1 MADGQ
6 IIYQVRVDSS
16 QVASD
21 LGQATEQ
28 INSGALLI
36 GETMSALSFSLSDAI
51 SSVLSPKTLGVSS
64 FLGNVTGIAG
74 RLNTAA
80 SLAAESMA
88 ILSENILNAVKIDL
102 PKADSL
108 FDMLT
113 PIKSSFS
120 SEAEKGKGKKSG
132 GILSSVPSY
141 RSGTPYINK
150 DEYAFLHKGEAVLT
164 AAQNEAFSRLGGIDA
179 ISSLQQKAPE
189 PLVVQSKAP
198 DVRLPE
204 QNINVTVELDGRRVA
219 RAVANAT
226 NDMNR
231 QLNTRIVK

>member
-16 QVASD
+16 HVASD

-28 INSGALLI
+28 INSGALVI

-51 SSVLSPKTLGVSS
+51 SSVLSPKTLGVPS
-64 FLGNVTGIAG
+64 FLKNVTGIADG
-74 RLNTAA
+74 LSTAA

-88 ILSENILNAVKIDL
+88 VLSENILNAVRIDL
-102 PKADSL
+102 PEVDSL
-108 FDMLT
+108 FDMLA
-113 PIKSSFS
+113 PIKPSSS
-120 SEAEKGKGKKSG
+120 AQAEKGGAKKSG

-150 DEYAFLHKGEAVLT
+150 DEFAFLHKGEAVLT
-164 AAQNEAFSRLGGIDA
+164 AAQNETLSRLGGVDA

-189 PLVVQSKAP
+189 PVVVQSKAP
-198 DVRLPE
+198 DVTLPE